1 MKSQPS
7 KEVIILLSCLSDASN
22 VCLRQ
27 ESLFISKRNLT
38 QIKGIYDIIKIAF
51 FFLVCRVKDSI
62 NFSQFDLSC
71 FKWSCGETNG

>member
-7 KEVIILLSCLSDASN
+7 KEVIILLSRLSDASN

-51 FFLVCRVKDSI
+51 FF
-62 NFSQFDLSC
+62 
-71 FKWSCGETNG
+71 